1 MYNSLSIIYKN
12 QVLLK
17 EYSER
22 MITDTIARFQGQ
34 TTDQPQDIRKKILDF
49 EAVKDSDRFKKLV
62 PALLP
67 NIKTIGDIDLYSYN
81 DITAIL
87 NWFESSGQQKQ
98 KITYQPQEAPGVMPE
113 RVAKGDE
120 VGLEIHIA
128 HNYEQAKYLTVDHFG
143 RCYGYCV
150 KYKSYWSGYRH
161 RDKQTF
167 YFVYDNSKPENDV
180 NHILVIRP
188 VEQQNRDL
196 SNPQVGGPQY
206 VYKVTDGRNN
216 DRTLSWEGVVALQPK
231 LSTIKDV
238 FVSKPLTPLEAVARE
253 TADVP
258 PDRFRS
264 LNYQA
269 KAQYIAMGNRIYEK
283 DYTLLDKD
291 LQNDYINAQDM
302 WENISIIE
310 PGKAE
315 TIVSG
320 MYGLLWPFAI
330 PGDPEE
336 TFGRTNTGRKFLGL
350 YISLKL
356 EKSGGDFSSLLDV
369 HPVIKNGAG
378 GARKRYLFLLE
389 RNKSKILTISTK
401 CAVANIMSIL
411 NLKNSN
417 IKELK
422 NYFKNENVGI
432 FDVLSPEFQ
441 KHFIVE
447 KKMQISSKEFTAL
460 NREVQEIYLQE
471 WFKRGGEYVVRVS
484 SESDINDVTESVERN
499 SLLCPY
505 FDVDLEQTNK
515 LLDQCSTLEEFVDL
529 HPAFKGV
536 EGNIKKLFVD
546 NIKKYSETYEED

>member
-22 MITDTIARFQGQ
+22 MITDTIARLQRQ

-49 EAVKDSDRFKKLV
+49 ETVKDSDRFKKLV
-62 PALLP
+62 PEILP
-67 NIKTIGDIDLYSYN
+67 NIKTMGDIDLYSYKDLTN
-81 DITAIL
+81 IL
-87 NWFESSGQQKQ
+87 SWFEGSGQQQ
-98 KITYQPQEAPGVMPE
+98 KTPYQPQEAPGVMPE
-113 RVAKGDE
+113 RVPQGDD
-120 VGLEIHIA
+120 VGLEIYIA

-143 RCYGYCV
+143 RCYSYCV

-167 YFVYDNSKPENDV
+167 YFVYDNSKPVTDV

-188 VEQQNRDL
+188 VEQTYRDL
-196 SNPQVGGPQY
+196 SVPQTENEQY
-206 VYKVTDGRNN
+206 NYKVTDGRNN
-216 DRTLSWEGVVALQPK
+216 DRTMKWAELVTLQPK
-231 LSTIKDV
+231 LTTIKNV

-253 TADVP
+253 TADVSP
-258 PDRFRS
+258 QQFRE

-283 DYTLLDKD
+283 DYALLDKD
-291 LQNDYINAQDM
+291 LQNNYINAQDM

-310 PGKAE
+310 PGVGE

-330 PGDPEE
+330 SGDPEE

-350 YISLKL
+350 YLSLRL
-356 EKSGGDFSSLLDV
+356 EKGGRNLATLLDV
-369 HPVIKNGAG
+369 HPVIKNGSG

-389 RNKSKILTISTK
+389 RNKDRIFTVSTK
-401 CAVANIMSIL
+401 CAVANIMNIL

-417 IKELK
+417 IKTLSG
-422 NYFKNENVGI
+422 YFKNENIGV
-432 FDVLSPEFQ
+432 FDMLSPDFQ

-447 KKMQISSKEFTAL
+447 KKMQISTKEFAAL
-460 NREVQEIYLQE
+460 TQDVQTVYLQE
-471 WFKRGGEYVVRVS
+471 WFKRDGEYVILVAS
-484 SESDINDVTESVERN
+484 PSNINDVLESLEKD
-499 SLLCPY
+499 SIMCPF
-505 FDVDLEQTNK
+505 FDINLTKTNK
-515 LLDQCSTLEEFVDL
+515 MLDQSSSLERFVDS
-529 HPAFKGV
+529 HPAFK
-536 EGNIKKLFVD
+536 NADKSIKKIFVD